1 MLKVKYRSQ
10 FKKDY
15 KRALKRGLD
24 PEALRIVLDKLI
36 NNETLDAKYRDHQ
49 LVDSRKYKNFRE
61 CHIQPDWLLIYY
73 SDQENLILTLVRTGT
88 HSDLF

>member
-24 PEALRIVLDKLI
+24 PEALRIVLNKLI
-36 NNETLDAKYRDHQ
+36 NNDTLDAKYRDHQ
-49 LVDSRKYKNFRE
+49 LVDSRKYKGVRE
-61 CHIQPDWLLIYY
+61 CHIQND

>member
-24 PEALRIVLDKLI
+24 PEALRIVIDKLI
-36 NNETLDAKYRDHQ
+36 NNEILDAKYRDHQ
-49 LVDSRKYKNFRE
+49 LVDSRKYKNVRE
-61 CHIQPDWLLIYY
+61 CHIQPDWY
-73 SDQENLILTLVRTGT
+73 SDQVNLILTLVRTGS

>member
-24 PEALRIVLDKLI
+24 PEALRIVIDKLI
-36 NNETLDAKYRDHQ
+36 NNEILDAKYRDHQ
-49 LVDSRKYKNFRE
+49 LVDSRKYKGVRE
-61 CHIQPDWLLIYY
+61 CHIQNDWLLIYY

>member
-49 LVDSRKYKNFRE
+49 LKTF
-61 CHIQPDWLLIYY
+61 
-73 SDQENLILTLVRTGT
+73 ENVTSSLTGC
-88 HSDLF
+88 

>member
-15 KRALKRGLD
+15 KRALKRGLH

-36 NNETLDAKYRDHQ
+36 NNEPLDAKYRDHQ
-49 LVDSRKYKNFRE
+49 LVDSRKYKNVRE
-61 CHIQPDWLLIYY
+61 CHIQSDWLLIYY